1 MSRWAA
7 ALALVVVS
15 AWASSARAQ
24 RDAGAAAPPPASAG
38 MDAGQIVIPDHMM
51 PQPDAPEVRAAVAQ
65 SSVELGRR
73 FSLFVTIVRPAGVD
87 VNIPAALPLG
97 GSFEEVRR
105 TFHDDT
111 RADGMRVREYE
122 LQLMPWVVG
131 DMVIPPIDVT
141 YVIKG
146 TARVTQTAPVA
157 IQVTGVIGPGQG
169 SLRDV
174 APPLEVTRRDWT
186 RLWLAGGG
194 LAVVLLALVLWWTGA
209 FRRRRG
215 GRKRSARAEP
225 EVPLTP
231 YAEALRRLELLA
243 KGEAMAAEDRKPLYV
258 EMSEIVRGYLGH
270 RFEFPA
276 LDRASSE
283 IRAHVAARP
292 DGEPAGKL
300 LDRWLTEV
308 DLVKY
313 AGMRATA
320 DDAGAAI
327 TLARELI
334 ETCERTPPERARPP
348 APVMPPAPV
357 IPMQPPA
364 PQPEGEGEGAPEPDA
379 GDTLRGI
386 GTPAAEET
394 EAPESEG
401 DDA

>member
-1 MSRWAA
+1 VV
-7 ALALVVVS
+7 ALLVG
-15 AWASSARAQ
+15 AGSARAQ
-24 RDAGAAAPPPASAG
+24 QDAGVAVPPPASVG

-73 FSLFVTIVRPAGVD
+73 FSLFVTIVRPPGVD

-131 DMVIPPIDVT
+131 DMVLAPIDVT
-141 YVIKG
+141 YVIDG

-157 IQVTGVIGPGQG
+157 IEVTGVIGAGDG

-174 APPLEVTRRDWT
+174 APPVEVTRRDWT

-194 LAVVLLALVLWWTGA
+194 LGILLLGLLLWWSGA

-215 GRKRSARAEP
+215 GRGRAAARREP
-225 EVPLTP
+225 EVALTP
-231 YAEALRRLELLA
+231 QAEALRRLELLA
-243 KGEAMAAEDRKPLYV
+243 RGEAMAAEDRKPLYV
-258 EMSEIVRGYLGH
+258 EMSEIVRAYLGH

-283 IRAHVAARP
+283 IRAHIGSRP
-292 DGEPAGKL
+292 DGEPAGRL
-300 LDRWLTEV
+300 VDRWLTEV

-327 TLARELI
+327 TLARELV
-334 ETCERTPPERARPP
+334 ETCERTPVERARPP
-348 APVMPPAPV
+348 EPVMPPAPV
-357 IPMQPPA
+357 IPML
-364 PQPEGEGEGAPEPDA
+364 QPEAAPEAEPDA

-386 GTPAAEET
+386 GAAAAPTADEA

>member
-1 MSRWAA
+1 MSRRAA
-7 ALALVVVS
+7 TLVLVVAS
-15 AWASSARAQ
+15 TWAASSARAQ
-24 RDAGAAAPPPASAG
+24 QDAGAAAPPPAAAG

-51 PQPDAPEVRAAVAQ
+51 PQPDAPEARAAVAQ

-141 YVIKG
+141 YVIDG
-146 TARVTQTAPVA
+146 TARVTQTAPVP
-157 IQVTGVIGPGQG
+157 IQVTGVIGAGAG

-174 APPLEVTRRDWT
+174 APPLAVTRRDWT
-186 RLWLAGGG
+186 RVWLVGGG
-194 LAVVLLALVLWWTGA
+194 LAVVLVALTLWWSGA

-215 GRKRSARAEP
+215 GRRRTARAEP

-258 EMSEIVRGYLGH
+258 EMSEIVRAYLGH

-283 IRAHVAARP
+283 IRAHVASRP
-292 DGEPAGKL
+292 DGEPAGGL

-334 ETCERTPPERARPP
+334 ESCERTPVERMPPP

-357 IPMQPPA
+357 ISMPQPA
-364 PQPEGEGEGAPEPDA
+364 PQPEPEPDA

-386 GTPAAEET
+386 GTQPAPAEEEPEAT
-394 EAPESEG
+394 EPEG